1 LDCQEEEILKS
12 DESCISNPEI
22 PKFLIGRSGRRQQ
35 SNQNFRDFGIWNAG
49 FVRFQNFRGVKVSLG
64 RALVLTI
71 SDSASVGKREDLSG
85 PEARRILEEAGFEV
99 AAVEILPD
107 ERADIESRLK
117 RASGEGFRLV
127 VTTGG
132 TGLSP
137 RDVTPEATLA
147 VIDRHV
153 PGIAELMRFESLKIT
168 PRAALSR
175 AVSGIRQSTL
185 IINLPGS
192 VKGVRECLA
201 AVRPVLAHAV
211 EVLKQSSLGCGE

>member
-1 LDCQEEEILKS
+1 M
-12 DESCISNPEI
+12 
-22 PKFLIGRSGRRQQ
+22 
-35 SNQNFRDFGIWNAG
+35 
-49 FVRFQNFRGVKVSLG
+49 SLE

-71 SDSASVGKREDLSG
+71 SDSASAGKREDLSG
-85 PEARRILEEAGFEV
+85 PEAKRVLQEAGFEV
-99 AAVEILPD
+99 SVEVLPD
-107 ERADIESRLK
+107 EREQIESRLR
-117 RASGEGFRLV
+117 RASEENYRLV
-127 VTTGG
+127 VTSGG

-147 VIDRHV
+147 VIDREV
-153 PGIAELMRFESLKIT
+153 PGVAELMRLESFKVT

-175 AVSGIRQSTL
+175 AVAGIRQSTL

-201 AVRPVLAHAV
+201 AVRPILGHAV

>member
-1 LDCQEEEILKS
+1 MTYVMNHKDTKAQRGTLSLCL
-12 DESCISNPEI
+12 
-22 PKFLIGRSGRRQQ
+22 GV
-35 SNQNFRDFGIWNAG
+35 
-49 FVRFQNFRGVKVSLG
+49 FVVHTVCGVTMSLG

-71 SDSASVGKREDLSG
+71 SDSASAGNREDLSG
-85 PEARRILEEAGFEV
+85 PEARRILEEAGFDV
-99 AAVEILPD
+99 AAVEVLPD
-107 ERADIESRLK
+107 ERANIESRLK
-117 RASGEGFRLV
+117 RASDEGFRLV

-147 VIDRHV
+147 VIDRQV
-153 PGIAELMRFESLKIT
+153 PGIAELMRLESLKIT

>member
-1 LDCQEEEILKS
+1 M
-12 DESCISNPEI
+12 
-22 PKFLIGRSGRRQQ
+22 
-35 SNQNFRDFGIWNAG
+35 
-49 FVRFQNFRGVKVSLG
+49 LG

-71 SDSASVGKREDLSG
+71 SDTAAAGNREDLSG

-99 AAVEILPD
+99 VAVEVLPD
-107 ERADIESRLK
+107 ERADIESRLR
-117 RASGEGFRLV
+117 RAADEDLRLV
-127 VTTGG
+127 VTSGG

-137 RDVTPEATLA
+137 RDVTPEATQA
-147 VIDRHV
+147 VIDRQV
-153 PGIAELMRFESLKIT
+153 PGIAELMRLESLKIT

-175 AVSGIRQSTL
+175 AVSGIRRSTL

-201 AVRPVLAHAV
+201 AVRPILSHAV

>member
-1 LDCQEEEILKS
+1 M
-12 DESCISNPEI
+12 
-22 PKFLIGRSGRRQQ
+22 
-35 SNQNFRDFGIWNAG
+35 
-49 FVRFQNFRGVKVSLG
+49 LG
-64 RALVLTI
+64 KALVLTI
-71 SDSASVGKREDLSG
+71 SDTASAGGREDLSG
-85 PEARRILEEAGFEV
+85 PEAKRILEEAGFVV

-107 ERADIESRLK
+107 ERKDIESRLR
-117 RASGEGFRLV
+117 RAGEEGFRLV
-127 VTTGG
+127 VTSGG

-147 VIDRHV
+147 VIDREV
-153 PGIAELMRFESLKIT
+153 PGIAELMRWESFKIT

-175 AVSGIRQSTL
+175 AVAGIHQSTL

-201 AVRPVLAHAV
+201 ALKPILGHGV

>member
-1 LDCQEEEILKS
+1 MI
-12 DESCISNPEI
+12 
-22 PKFLIGRSGRRQQ
+22 
-35 SNQNFRDFGIWNAG
+35 
-49 FVRFQNFRGVKVSLG
+49 LG

-71 SDSASVGKREDLSG
+71 SDTAAAGKREDLSG
-85 PEARRILEEAGFEV
+85 PEARRILTETGFEV
-99 AAVEILPD
+99 APIEVLPD
-107 ERADIESRLK
+107 ECAGIESRLR
-117 RASGEGFRLV
+117 RASDEGFRLV
-127 VTTGG
+127 VTSGG

-147 VIDRHV
+147 VIDRNV
-153 PGIAELMRFESLKIT
+153 PGIAELMRVESLKVT

-201 AVRPVLAHAV
+201 AVRPILSHAV
-211 EVLKQSSLGCGE
+211 DVLKQSSLGCGE

>member
-1 LDCQEEEILKS
+1 M
-12 DESCISNPEI
+12 
-22 PKFLIGRSGRRQQ
+22 
-35 SNQNFRDFGIWNAG
+35 
-49 FVRFQNFRGVKVSLG
+49 SLG

-71 SDSASVGKREDLSG
+71 SDTASAGTRDDLSG
-85 PEARRILEEAGFEV
+85 PEAKRILEESGFEV

-107 ERADIESRLK
+107 ERANIESRLRK
-117 RASGEGFRLV
+117 AGDEGFRLV

-147 VIDRHV
+147 VIDKHV
-153 PGIAELMRFESLKIT
+153 PGIGELMRLESLKIT

-175 AVSGIRQSTL
+175 AVAGIRQSTL

-201 AVRPVLAHAV
+201 AVRPILSHAV